1 MKTLK
6 QYISLDENLL
16 SLDNYILEAD
26 ESDEMD
32 LDALDSDQPDG
43 KTDDTDKDDKKEDT
57 GNEDDEDNEDDEK
70 KKLTRRGNIKFTIWE
85 EPKKKVNWLEDN
97 QKYQKIEYQY
107 RDKEKNVDIDFLLG
121 FQDNSWKLW
130 IGKIGAIT
138 YDDDPWCDFKTDKF
152 SEGIVAALDKVE
164 EFIDDVEENPDNW
177 VQFYKS

>member
-6 QYISLDENLL
+6 EYILKTQNILNNAL
-16 SLDNYILEAD
+16 LEAD

-32 LDALDSDQPDG
+32 LDALDSDNPDG
-43 KTDDTDKDDKKEDT
+43 ETDKNDSDEEKEDK
-57 GNEDDEDNEDDEK
+57 E
-70 KKLTRRGNIKFTIWE
+70 KLTRRGNIKFTIWE
-85 EPKKKVNWLEDN
+85 EPKKKVNWLDDN

-107 RDKEKNVDIDFLLG
+107 RNKEKNIDIDFLLG

-130 IGKIGAIT
+130 IGKIGAIS
-138 YDDDPWCDFKTDKF
+138 YDDDPWCDFKTNKF

-164 EFIDDVEENPDNW
+164 EFMDDVEENPDNW

>member
-6 QYISLDENLL
+6 DFIFESNIFLFENLDDFIGVKRGENTRKIK
-16 SLDNYILEAD
+16 SHLDLVKEFPESEGWSKVYLQEVCHKSTKHGNYEIIVGHL
-26 ESDEMD
+26 
-32 LDALDSDQPDG
+32 
-43 KTDDTDKDDKKEDT
+43 K
-57 GNEDDEDNEDDEK
+57 NN
-70 KKLTRRGNIKFTIWE
+70 
-85 EPKKKVNWLEDN
+85 
-97 QKYQKIEYQY
+97 KYQKIEYQY
-107 RDKEKNVDIDFLLG
+107 RDKEKNIDIDFLLG

-138 YDDDPWCDFKTDKF
+138 YDDDPWCDFKTSKF

>member
-6 QYISLDENLL
+6 EYILENQ
-16 SLDNYILEAD
+16 DIYKNVFLEAD

-32 LDALDSDQPDG
+32 LDALDSDKPDG
-43 KTDDTDKDDKKEDT
+43 KTDSSEDKIDKE
-57 GNEDDEDNEDDEK
+57 
-70 KKLTRRGNIKFTIWE
+70 KLTRRGNIKFTIWE
-85 EPKKKVNWLEDN
+85 EPKKKVNWLDDN

-107 RDKEKNVDIDFLLG
+107 RDKKKNIDIDFLLG

-130 IGKIGAIT
+130 IGKIGAIS
-138 YDDDPWCDFKTDKF
+138 YDDDPWCDFKTNKF

-164 EFIDDVEENPDNW
+164 EFMDDVEKNPDNW

>member
-6 QYISLDENLL
+6 EYILKTQNILNNAL
-16 SLDNYILEAD
+16 LEAD

-32 LDALDSDQPDG
+32 LDALDSDNPDG
-43 KTDDTDKDDKKEDT
+43 ETNKNDSDEEKEDK
-57 GNEDDEDNEDDEK
+57 E
-70 KKLTRRGNIKFTIWE
+70 KLTRRGNIKFTIWE
-85 EPKKKVNWLEDN
+85 EPKKKVNWLDDN

-107 RDKEKNVDIDFLLG
+107 RNKEKNIDIDFLLG

-130 IGKIGAIT
+130 IGKIGAIS
-138 YDDDPWCDFKTDKF
+138 YDDDPWCDFKTNKF

-164 EFIDDVEENPDNW
+164 EFMDDVEKNPDNW

>member
-6 QYISLDENLL
+6 QYISLDEKLL

-32 LDALDSDQPDG
+32 MDALNSDNPDG
-43 KTDDTDKDDKKEDT
+43 ET
-57 GNEDDEDNEDDEK
+57 DDEDLDDDEK

-85 EPKKKVNWLEDN
+85 EPKKKVNWLDDN
-97 QKYQKIEYQY
+97 NKYQKIEYQY
-107 RDKEKNVDIDFLLG
+107 RDKEKNIDIDFLLG
-121 FQDNSWKLW
+121 FQNNSWKLW

-138 YDDDPWCDFKTDKF
+138 YDDDPWCDFKTNKF
-152 SEGIVAALDKVE
+152 AEGIVAALDKVE

>member
-6 QYISLDENLL
+6 QYISLDEKLL

-32 LDALDSDQPDG
+32 MDALNSDNPDG
-43 KTDDTDKDDKKEDT
+43 ET
-57 GNEDDEDNEDDEK
+57 DDEDLDDDEK

-85 EPKKKVNWLEDN
+85 EPKKKVNWIDDN
-97 QKYQKIEYQY
+97 NKYQKIEYQY
-107 RDKEKNVDIDFLLG
+107 RDKEKNIDIDFLLG
-121 FQDNSWKLW
+121 FQNNSWKLW

-138 YDDDPWCDFKTDKF
+138 YDDDPWCDFKTNKF
-152 SEGIVAALDKVE
+152 AEGIVAALDKVE

>member
-6 QYISLDENLL
+6 QYISLDEKLL

-32 LDALDSDQPDG
+32 MDALNSDNPDG
-43 KTDDTDKDDKKEDT
+43 ET
-57 GNEDDEDNEDDEK
+57 NDEDLDDDEK

-85 EPKKKVNWLEDN
+85 EPKKKVNWIDDN
-97 QKYQKIEYQY
+97 NKYQKIEYQY
-107 RDKEKNVDIDFLLG
+107 RDKEKNIDIDFLLG
-121 FQDNSWKLW
+121 FQNNSWKLW

-138 YDDDPWCDFKTDKF
+138 YDDDPWCDFKTNKF
-152 SEGIVAALDKVE
+152 AEGIVAALDKVE

>member
-1 MKTLK
+1 MFINNMKTLK

-16 SLDNYILEAD
+16 SLDNYILEVD

-32 LDALDSDQPDG
+32 MDALNSDNPDG
-43 KTDDTDKDDKKEDT
+43 KTDDEDL
-57 GNEDDEDNEDDEK
+57 DDEEK

-85 EPKKKVNWLEDN
+85 EPKKKVNWVDDN
-97 QKYQKIEYQY
+97 NKYQKIEYQY
-107 RDKEKNVDIDFLLG
+107 RDKEKNIDIDFLLG
-121 FQDNSWKLW
+121 FQNNSWKLW

-138 YDDDPWCDFKTDKF
+138 YDDDPWCDFKTNKF
-152 SEGIVAALDKVE
+152 AEGIVAALDKVE